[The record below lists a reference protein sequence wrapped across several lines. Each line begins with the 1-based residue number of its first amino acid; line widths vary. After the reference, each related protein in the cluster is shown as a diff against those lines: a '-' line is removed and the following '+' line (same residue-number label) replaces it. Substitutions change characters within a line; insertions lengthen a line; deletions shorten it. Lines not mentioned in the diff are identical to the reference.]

1 MAEAEID
8 WRTRPY
14 VSVKEAAKLLTC
26 STSMIYVKLRDET
39 LQAVDLLGKTAIA
52 TSSIRKVLDAAQ
64 PKMLNSGRVAASV
77 AARLRRKRSRTAEPE
92 AQPWAR
98 ARRRATP

>member
-1 MAEAEID
+1 MAEPEIN

-52 TSSIRKVLDAAQ
+52 TSSIGKVLDAAQ
-64 PKMLNSGRVAASV
+64 PKTLNSGRVAAAV
-77 AARLRRKRSRTAEPE
+77 AARLRRKRPRSTEPE
-92 AQPWAR
+92 PRAR
-98 ARRRATP
+98 ARRRAPP